1 MLNKIFRTYKTA
13 FSGLSRENWLLSFVM
28 LINRMGTMAAVFM
41 SVYVTQSLKR
51 SLSEAGL
58 VITLFGAG
66 AVLGALSGG
75 VLVKKFGFR
84 FTQIVTSL
92 ITGVLYIIFAKT
104 ENFHYILV
112 LAVII
117 GLVSEAFRPANFTAI
132 AHYSKPE
139 LITKSY
145 SLNRFAIN
153 LGMGLGTGL
162 GGILASI
169 DYHLLF
175 IVEGFT
181 NIAVGILILTLLP
194 SAKKLLAK
202 KPEQKLDSSK
212 IKSPWK
218 DSRFLK
224 FMAVNLFY
232 ISSFLMMFKFAPVFW
247 KEAKH
252 IDESA
257 IGIILALNGIIIAIF
272 EMVLVQHLQTR
283 KRDLY
288 YIFLGII
295 MAAVSYAFLVFS
307 IIPAVV
313 AVVLSVLFLTISE
326 MLALPFVNTFVVE
339 SSGAENRGS
348 YASVYTLTWSLS
360 GIIAPALGAFIADHF
375 SYNTLWITL
384 TIICL
389 IIGFYM
395 KNMFDKTQ
403 NATLK

>member
-1 MLNKIFRTYKTA
+1 
-13 FSGLSRENWLLSFVM
+13 
-28 LINRMGTMAAVFM
+28 
-41 SVYVTQSLKR
+41 
-51 SLSEAGL
+51 
-58 VITLFGAG
+58 
-66 AVLGALSGG
+66 
-75 VLVKKFGFR
+75 
-84 FTQIVTSL
+84 
-92 ITGVLYIIFAKT
+92 
-104 ENFHYILV
+104 
-112 LAVII
+112 
-117 GLVSEAFRPANFTAI
+117 
-132 AHYSKPE
+132 
-139 LITKSY
+139 
-145 SLNRFAIN
+145 
-153 LGMGLGTGL
+153 
-162 GGILASI
+162 
-169 DYHLLF
+169 
-175 IVEGFT
+175 
-181 NIAVGILILTLLP
+181 
-194 SAKKLLAK
+194 
-202 KPEQKLDSSK
+202 
-212 IKSPWK
+212 
-218 DSRFLK
+218 
-224 FMAVNLFY
+224 
-232 ISSFLMMFKFAPVFW
+232 MFNFAPVFW

-360 GIIAPALGAFIADHF
+360 GIIAPALGAFIADYF